1 MKKVISLADAPK
13 AVGPYSQAIEKN
25 GVLFLSGQIPLDP
38 LSGQIVGNT
47 IEQQT
52 QQIFKNMNAVLSA
65 AGYSLDDV
73 VKTTVFLTNIDDFAT
88 VNAVYGRYFTTEAP
102 ARSAVAVM
110 ALPKGAMVEIEAIAI
125 K

>member
-1 MKKVISLADAPK
+1 MKKVISSADAPK

-102 ARSAVAVM
+102 ARSAVALM

>member
-1 MKKVISLADAPK
+1 MKKIISSADAPK

-25 GVLFLSGQIPLDP
+25 GILFLSGQIPLDP

-47 IEQQT
+47 VEQQT
-52 QQIFKNMNAVLSA
+52 QQVLKNMNAVLNA
-65 AGYSLDDV
+65 AGCSLDDV

-88 VNAVYGRYFTTEAP
+88 VNAVYGRYFTTEFP
-102 ARSAVAVM
+102 ARSAVAVK

>member
-1 MKKVISLADAPK
+1 MKKVISSADAPK

-52 QQIFKNMNAVLSA
+52 QQIFKNMNAVLRA

-102 ARSAVAVM
+102 ARSAVALM
-110 ALPKGAMVEIEAIAI
+110 ALPKGAMVEIEAIAL

>member
-1 MKKVISLADAPK
+1 MKKVISSADAPK

>member
-1 MKKVISLADAPK
+1 MKKIISSADAPK

-25 GVLFLSGQIPLDP
+25 GILFLSGQIPLDP

-47 IEQQT
+47 VEQQT
-52 QQIFKNMNAVLSA
+52 QQVLKNLNAVLNA
-65 AGYSLDDV
+65 AGCSLDDV

-88 VNAVYGRYFTTEAP
+88 VNAVYGRYFTTEFP
-102 ARSAVAVM
+102 ARSAVAVK

>member
-1 MKKVISLADAPK
+1 MKKIISSADAPK